1 MLCIPTSSLCLPPV
15 SESIKLTALGR
26 KDGRVGWEKVLMGAQ
41 ESSKSKKKTRR
52 MMGNR
57 EKPLETWLSAAYVQ
71 LL

>member
-1 MLCIPTSSLCLPPV
+1 MPCIPTSSLCLAWV

-52 MMGNR
+52 MMGT
-57 EKPLETWLSAAYVQ
+57 K
-71 LL
+71 